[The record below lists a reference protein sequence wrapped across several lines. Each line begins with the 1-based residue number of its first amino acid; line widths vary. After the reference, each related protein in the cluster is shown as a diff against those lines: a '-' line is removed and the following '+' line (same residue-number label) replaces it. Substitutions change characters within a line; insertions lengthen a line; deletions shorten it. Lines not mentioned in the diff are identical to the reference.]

1 MQQRRKTIF
10 LALVAT
16 VVALNLF
23 LVGLLT
29 VALGEAKLRKEAEV
43 RTTVDNLARLLDQ
56 SVSSSIRGI
65 DQSLREVQLHLELS
79 LRDRTPLDDAEVV
92 AQVSL
97 HESWLAQIAE
107 LRVSD
112 EQGNVLLGHGVTPGT
127 RVNYGDRDF
136 FVMHRGHDDG
146 RTLAAGRSRRRAH
159 GRSGTHQ
166 PRF

>member
-56 SVSSSIRGI
+56 SVSSSIRG
-65 DQSLREVQLHLELS
+65 RCGGGGAGEL
-79 LRDRTPLDDAEVV
+79 P
-92 AQVSL
+92 
-97 HESWLAQIAE
+97 
-107 LRVSD
+107 
-112 EQGNVLLGHGVTPGT
+112 
-127 RVNYGDRDF
+127 
-136 FVMHRGHDDG
+136 
-146 RTLAAGRSRRRAH
+146 
-159 GRSGTHQ
+159 
-166 PRF
+166 